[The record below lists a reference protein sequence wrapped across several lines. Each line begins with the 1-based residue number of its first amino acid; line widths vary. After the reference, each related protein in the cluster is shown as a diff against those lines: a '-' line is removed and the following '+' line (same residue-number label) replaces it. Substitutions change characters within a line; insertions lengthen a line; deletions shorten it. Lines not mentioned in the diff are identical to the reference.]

1 MLKAPLEP
9 DIVAVFITTG
19 VAYANVDDPTT
30 IPFEASESLV
40 PWSSVIAGPPMDKVV
55 PSTTTAVLPSGV
67 NVSPAAVSAA
77 MSLLAL
83 LLFAVARGM
92 VDVPTMRDPAALM
105 E

>member
-9 DIVAVFITTG
+9 DTVAVPTTG
-19 VAYANVDDPTT
+19 VAYANVDYPTT

-40 PWSSVIAGPPMDKVV
+40 PRSSVIAGPPMDKVV

-67 NVSPAAVSAA
+67 KVSPAAVSAA
-77 MSLLAL
+77 LLLLL

-92 VDVPTMRDPAALM
+92 VDVPTMRDPAGLM